1 MVAVRLEG
9 RGSLESG
16 CMLRGGLIEP
26 GQTVCGLRKSTQS
39 QILSVGNCKNGGVLE
54 KGKGEQLESGGK
66 ESPLVYFECE
76 LAKHVQGKRPPVVR
90 RSPEGA
96 QVRGQHCIWRRDMGD
111 TGLAV
116 KLFVDKE
123 VRMGGEEE
131 GGGARR
137 SHGEG
142 GAGLSEEAEEDQS
155 FNNGV
160 QEIAAL
166 VAG

>member
-1 MVAVRLEG
+1 MVERWK
-9 RGSLESG
+9 R
-16 CMLRGGLIEP
+16 
-26 GQTVCGLRKSTQS
+26 
-39 QILSVGNCKNGGVLE
+39 
-54 KGKGEQLESGGK
+54 GK
-66 ESPLVYFECE
+66 ENNLKVEERNLLFFFFFFNVVVYFECE

-90 RSPEGA
+90 RGPEGA

-131 GGGARR
+131 GGGARH

-155 FNNGV
+155 FDNGV

>member
-1 MVAVRLEG
+1 MYAERRIDRTWSNCLWT
-9 RGSLESG
+9 
-16 CMLRGGLIEP
+16 
-26 GQTVCGLRKSTQS
+26 QKRKSTQS
-39 QILSVGNCKNGGVLE
+39 QILSVGNCKNDGALE
-54 KGKGEQLESGGK
+54 KGKGDQLEGGGK
-66 ESPLVYFECE
+66 ESPFFFLNVVVYFECE

-90 RSPEGA
+90 RGPEGA
-96 QVRGQHCIWRRDMGD
+96 QVRGQHCVWRRDMGD

-123 VRMGGEEE
+123 VRTGGEEE

-142 GAGLSEEAEEDQS
+142 GAGLLEEAEEDQS
-155 FNNGV
+155 FDNGV